1 MTRPEALLNVKCSVP
16 NLLPI
21 LASLKRKIVLS
32 RLQAVCMRCMQTDY
46 PSYALQEYWITSR
59 PGEVGGVSI
68 SMSVVCI
75 VLFILASIHIQY
87 TSIFTKAPTS
97 FFFNEYLHK
106 YCVYQCISK
115 SKLKNMPAW
124 AWGNSLLWQR
134 LYLLRNSR
142 HRTVGSQTIKMMRK
156 SLETEPSRWSGPVNN
171 KMNES
176 CVNIMEF

>member
-1 MTRPEALLNVKCSVP
+1 MHALYADWLPELCVTRILNNIQTGRSGWCLYLHVGGLYSV
-16 NLLPI
+16 I
-21 LASLKRKIVLS
+21 HFGIDTYIHQYSQRRQLASSLMNIF
-32 RLQAVCMRCMQTDY
+32 
-46 PSYALQEYWITSR
+46 TSILC
-59 PGEVGGVSI
+59 I
-68 SMSVVCI
+68 SMYLEVKTEEH
-75 VLFILASIHIQY
+75 AS
-87 TSIFTKAPTS
+87 
-97 FFFNEYLHK
+97 
-106 YCVYQCISK
+106 
-115 SKLKNMPAW
+115 PAW

>member
-1 MTRPEALLNVKCSVP
+1 MTRHEALSNVKCSVP

-21 LASLKRKIVLS
+21 LNSLKRKIVLS

-97 FFFNEYLHK
+97 FFFNEYIHK

-115 SKLKNMPAW
+115 SKLKNMP
-124 AWGNSLLWQR
+124 R
-134 LYLLRNSR
+134 LPEHEATPCFDRGFIYWE
-142 HRTVGSQTIKMMRK
+142 TPDTGQ
-156 SLETEPSRWSGPVNN
+156 LEARQ
-171 KMNES
+171 
-176 CVNIMEF
+176 